1 MAPKR
6 ATFISYGTDDK
17 CLETRRFI
25 ENAGID
31 LEVRD
36 LLKKPFT
43 EDEAFRLL
51 GNWDLMVFLN
61 PASEAFE
68 KHGLDQK
75 MPDRHEVARLI
86 AADPTLLRRPI
97 IKNSR
102 LMTIGCD
109 KRKIAEMLQISMN
122 GKSGDDDNG
131 GNGNQQPGQS
141 RQSTAVQS

>member
-36 LLKKPFT
+36 LLKRPFT

-131 GNGNQQPGQS
+131 GNGNQQP

>member
-6 ATFISYGTDDK
+6 ATFITYGTDDK

-31 LEVRD
+31 LDVRD

-51 GNWDLMVFLN
+51 GNWDVLLFLN

-68 KHGLDQK
+68 KHGLDTN
-75 MPDRHEVARLI
+75 MPNRQEIAKLI
-86 AADPTLLRRPI
+86 AAEPTILRRPI
-97 IKNSR
+97 IKNAR

-109 KRKIAEMLQISMN
+109 KRKISEMLQISMN
-122 GKSGDDDNG
+122 GKSADDDQNG
-131 GNGNQQPGQS
+131 GGHQPPS
-141 RQSTAVQS
+141 RQQSSQVQS

>member
-6 ATFISYGTDDK
+6 ATFISYGTEDK

-25 ENAGID
+25 ENAGII

-36 LLKKPFT
+36 LLKQPFT

-51 GNWDLMVFLN
+51 GNWDLMMFLN

-97 IKNSR
+97 IKNAR

-109 KRKIAEMLQISMN
+109 KRKISEMLQISMN
-122 GKSGDDDNG
+122 GKSSDDD
-131 GNGNQQPGQS
+131 GNGNGKDQGQPRQ
-141 RQSTAVQS
+141 QSTAVQS